1 MLPRREG
8 LDVVSWVGCWVVVS
22 VDLVVSVVTGVS
34 IVTGVSVVVDVSGI
48 VDVSV
53 VISASVVNE
62 TSINFDPWSKQTTPA
77 AWSLESQGDVSKW
90 LHSSKLDSCP
100 EQIISW

>member
-8 LDVVSWVGCWVVVS
+8 LDVVSWVGCRVVVS
-22 VDLVVSVVTGVS
+22 VDLVVSVVN
-34 IVTGVSVVVDVSGI
+34 GVSVVIDVSGI
-48 VDVSV
+48 FDVSF
-53 VISASVVNE
+53 VIRASEVIE
-62 TSINFDPWSKQTTPA
+62 TSINFKSVFKQTTPA
-77 AWSLESQGDVSKW
+77 AWLSESQLDDSKW